1 MTSGRRSFTPE
12 FKRDAAALVVEQGYT
27 ICEASKAM
35 NVGESAMRRWVE
47 QLKSEQ
53 QGITPSS
60 KALTAEQQRIQEL
73 EKRIKR
79 LELEKEIL
87 KKATALLMSDEFKN
101 MR

>member
-1 MTSGRRSFTPE
+1 MITGRRSFTPE
-12 FKRDAAALVVEQGYT
+12 FKRDAAALVIEQGYT
-27 ICEASKAM
+27 INEACEAM
-35 NVGESAMRRWVE
+35 GVGETAIRRWVE
-47 QLKSEQ
+47 QLKSEH
-53 QGITPSS
+53 QGITPSA

-87 KKATALLMSDEFKN
+87 KKATALLMSDEYKN

>member
-1 MTSGRRSFTPE
+1 MG
-12 FKRDAAALVVEQGYT
+12 
-27 ICEASKAM
+27 
-35 NVGESAMRRWVE
+35 VGETAMRRWVE
-47 QLKSEQ
+47 QLKSEH
-53 QGITPSS
+53 QGITPGS

>member
-1 MTSGRRSFTPE
+1 MG
-12 FKRDAAALVVEQGYT
+12 
-27 ICEASKAM
+27 
-35 NVGESAMRRWVE
+35 VGETAMRRWVE
-47 QLKSEQ
+47 QLKSEH
-53 QGITPSS
+53 QGITPNS